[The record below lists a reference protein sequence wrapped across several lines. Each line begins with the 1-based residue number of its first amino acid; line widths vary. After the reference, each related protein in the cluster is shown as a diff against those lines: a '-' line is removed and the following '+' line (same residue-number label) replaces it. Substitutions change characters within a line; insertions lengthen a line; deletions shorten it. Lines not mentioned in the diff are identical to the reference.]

1 MLGIIRH
8 SRHLVLLHDPA
19 RFFPIFP
26 FLFRAL
32 DSRRAVL
39 YLSLRWCRLRLCT
52 RCTVPSSSARSSV
65 ASVVVQALDLLVPP
79 APVLRLAPNGL
90 TLCRLPRRTRERR
103 VFVAMSTVDV

>member
-1 MLGIIRH
+1 MTPCALVMLGIIRH
-8 SRHLVLLHDPA
+8 SRHLILHDPA

-90 TLCRLPRRTRERR
+90 TLC
-103 VFVAMSTVDV
+103 